1 MKPARQA
8 LWAGLLVLLTGSLL
22 ATPPAF
28 GQPRGH
34 AERGPTYDT
43 VFQTLEGGIGSRAGN
58 RFHDGPPKFSMNGT
72 NARYST
78 EVGSPGWSIFRDSG
92 PLADD
97 RLGIHRMHLKRL
109 VDRGLLVQRCRGLY
123 EASEP
128 RMTQHGSII
137 EVVTR
142 VPNATLCLLTALRLH
157 RLTTQNRFEIWIM
170 IDRKARRP
178 SIDAPSVRVV
188 RASGP
193 CLAEG
198 VELMHVDGIDV
209 RITTVAKTVADCFR
223 YRNTV
228 GNDVAI
234 EALKDAWRRKAAS
247 VDELVAA
254 ATIDRVATVMRPYL
268 ESLA

>member
-1 MKPARQA
+1 MSVSRSSGRQFITLMAARTQ
-8 LWAGLLVLLTGSLL
+8 
-22 ATPPAF
+22 
-28 GQPRGH
+28 
-34 AERGPTYDT
+34 AER
-43 VFQTLEGGIGSRAGN
+43 VLELVRRKGIVRGV
-58 RFHDGPPKFSMNGT
+58 
-72 NARYST
+72 
-78 EVGSPGWSIFRDSG
+78 E
-92 PLADD
+92 LD

-109 VDRGLLVQRCRGLY
+109 VDRGLLVQRSRGIY

-128 RMTQHGSII
+128 RMTEHGSII

-142 VPNATLCLLTALRLH
+142 VPKATLCLLTALRLH
-157 RLTTQNRFEIWIM
+157 RLTTQNPFEIWIM

-178 SIDAPSVRVV
+178 SIDAPPVRVV
-188 RASGP
+188 RASGA

-198 VELMHVDGIDV
+198 VEMMHVDGIDV
-209 RITTVAKTVADCFR
+209 RITTVAKTVADSFR

-228 GNDVAI
+228 GTDVAI